1 MDYQRCADLH
11 NEIMYRGWTES
22 DRDWLQPQTWWQ
34 HQAPSPETASQ
45 LSPSL
50 IEFLKRAYLT
60 PNDSRY
66 PYCFFY
72 YLGGLASADDMIS
85 NGFLDIA
92 EKNRY
97 VLLYMTSPWNLDD
110 KFGLAFDLHTSTAT
124 FIPNYNEAVEIC
136 QHRWSWLPLEVI
148 LEGYLDMLNE
158 GKVRIVPVTERQ
170 DWDYEG
176 PTLVRPWQLYPYTPT
191 DVQKAASAMKRL
203 VDAIDTRIHAL
214 PGPAAEPYT
223 YLPWH
228 DPDAF
233 PDELVPASTFAYD
246 FLKAISDIRVRFRY
260 IAPGIRIPTLDEF
273 LNQSYYGD
281 DPLHIF
287 IIETTDDTPSDGPD
301 YGWSQ
306 YTIGVQITHANPYD
320 DRHFTNEFHL
330 ELPFRVGGNGLAKQ
344 SSGQPLGIDPE
355 KENPVPKGSRG
366 ELYQAGMSNGFT
378 DYHGVQ
384 VHKVLENWAGMVE
397 RGDWEVGVDGVLGG
411 IEKFMEAD
419 TEEHWEKYTVPHSW

>member
-22 DRDWLQPQTWWQ
+22 DRDWAQPQTWWQ
-34 HQAPSPETASQ
+34 HQAPSLEIASQ

-60 PNDSRY
+60 PNDSSY
-66 PYCFFY
+66 PHCFFY
-72 YLGGLASADDMIS
+72 YLGGLASTENMIS

-97 VLLYMTSPWNLDD
+97 VLLYTTSPWNLDD
-110 KFGLAFDLHTSTAT
+110 KLGLAFDLHTSTAT
-124 FIPNYNEAVEIC
+124 FIPNSNESVEIC
-136 QHRWSWLPLEVI
+136 QHEWSWLPLEVI
-148 LEGYLDMLNE
+148 LEGYLDMLKE

-176 PTLVRPWQLYPYTPT
+176 PTLVRPWQLYPYTAL
-191 DVQKAASAMKRL
+191 DVQKATSAMKRL
-203 VDAIDTRIHAL
+203 VDAIETRIQAL
-214 PGPAAEPYT
+214 ASPAAAASYI
-223 YLPWH
+223 YLPWQ

-233 PDELVPASTFAYD
+233 PDELVPASTFAHD
-246 FLKAISDIRVRFRY
+246 FLKAISDIKVRFRY

-273 LNQSYYGD
+273 LNQAYYGD

-287 IIETTDDTPSDGPD
+287 LIETTNDTPLDPPEH
-301 YGWSQ
+301 GWSQ

-320 DRHFTNEFHL
+320 DRHFTNEVQL
-330 ELPFRVGGNGLAKQ
+330 ELPFRVGTKGFAKQ

-355 KENPVPKGSRG
+355 KKDEPVPKGSRG

-384 VHKVLENWAGMVE
+384 IHKVLE
-397 RGDWEVGVDGVLGG
+397 
-411 IEKFMEAD
+411 
-419 TEEHWEKYTVPHSW
+419 S